1 MTKFVLVIWV
11 CSFLAGNQCMP
22 PVEIPKLYSSWYE
35 CSVAAYK
42 ESVTLL
48 QKTGYANVN
57 KYKVGTKFTCRATE
71 TL

>member
-11 CSFLAGNQCMP
+11 CSFIEGNSCLP

-35 CSVAAYK
+35 CSAAAHK